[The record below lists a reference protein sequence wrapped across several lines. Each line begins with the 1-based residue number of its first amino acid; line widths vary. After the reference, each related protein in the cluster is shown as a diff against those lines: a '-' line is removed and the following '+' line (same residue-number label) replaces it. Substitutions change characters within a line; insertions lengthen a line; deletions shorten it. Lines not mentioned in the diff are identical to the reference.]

1 MEVEA
6 ATRRWFDR
14 FVVELGL
21 CPFAKQV
28 SPYIAVS
35 EASSEQALL
44 NDLAQQIEEL
54 NRDDHRET
62 TLLVHPN
69 VLQDF
74 LDYNDFLGVVDDLL
88 TSSDL
93 SGVLQIASF
102 HPNYQFADTRADD
115 AENYANRSPY
125 PMLHLLR
132 EDSVSQAVDS
142 HPDVAQIPIRNAE
155 VLEKLGPEV
164 LRERLKNCFTDD

>member
-6 ATRRWFDR
+6 ATRRWFER
-14 FVVELGL
+14 FVVGLGL

-28 SPYIAVS
+28 SPHIAVS
-35 EASSEQALL
+35 EASSEQGLL
-44 NDLAQQIEEL
+44 SDLAQEIDAL
-54 NRDDHRET
+54 NRDDRRET

-88 TSSDL
+88 ESSNL

-102 HPNYQFADTRADD
+102 HPHYQFADTEVED

-132 EDSVSQAVDS
+132 EDSVSQAVNS

-155 VLEKLGPEV
+155 VLEKMGAVV
-164 LRERLKNCFTDD
+164 LRSCYR